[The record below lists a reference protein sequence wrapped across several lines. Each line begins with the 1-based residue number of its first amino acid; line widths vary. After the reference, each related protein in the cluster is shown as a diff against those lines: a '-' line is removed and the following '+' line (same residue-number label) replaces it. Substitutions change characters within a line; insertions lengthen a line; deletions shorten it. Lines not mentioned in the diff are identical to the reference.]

1 VQLFALDPS
10 MNPMTPEATISPAPS
25 TEEGDSRIAEAPH
38 PPDQPVTGEPA
49 VAAASS
55 LRARV
60 VNLLRRLTGRE
71 AQVQAPV
78 DPAQSSEEERASS
91 RMWTFL
97 GFSTTWAV
105 SPGRLWGSDSESGP
119 CRVIF
124 AASIIDHLGDRS
136 KPVLRLILGRL
147 AIWVTRV

>member
-1 VQLFALDPS
+1 MQLFALDLS
-10 MNPMTPEATISPAPS
+10 MNPMTPEATLSPAPS
-25 TEEGDSRIAEAPH
+25 TDVGDSRIAEAPA
-38 PPDQPVTGEPA
+38 PTDQPVTGEPA
-49 VAAASS
+49 VAVASS

-60 VNLLRRLTGRE
+60 NNLLRRLTRRE
-71 AQVQAPV
+71 AQAQATV
-78 DPAQSSEEERASS
+78 DPAQSEEERAAS

-97 GFSTTWAV
+97 GFSMTWAI
-105 SPGRLWGSDSESGP
+105 SPGRLWGHNSESGP

-124 AASIIDHLGDRS
+124 EASIIDHLGDRS